1 MAIDEKI
8 KNRKL
13 QCNINRAA
21 VKISALCSG
30 KIDKYKSMKSDKIL
44 PSQQHAILTEAKFTY
59 SPLWKAFE
67 KQTKTIDKHG
77 KTSWSFKIFKTY

>member
-1 MAIDEKI
+1 MILDNRLCFQKSLLEEVKITVMAIGKKI

-13 QCNINRAA
+13 QCDINRAA

-30 KIDKYKSMKSDKIL
+30 KIDKYKSMKSDEIL

-59 SPLWKAFE
+59 SPL
-67 KQTKTIDKHG
+67 
-77 KTSWSFKIFKTY
+77 